1 MKYKLPIIISPLGE
15 DGFLARCESLKAS
28 ATGNTREEA
37 IEGLREAIDDLIE
50 EYGEADVFQGI
61 GPEGEVQV
69 IEVAV

>member
-1 MKYKLPIIISPLGE
+1 MKYRLPIVITSLGK
-15 DGFLARCESLKAS
+15 DGFLARCELLKAS

-37 IEGLREAIDDLIE
+37 IESLREAIDDLIE

-61 GPEGEVQV
+61 GPESEVQV